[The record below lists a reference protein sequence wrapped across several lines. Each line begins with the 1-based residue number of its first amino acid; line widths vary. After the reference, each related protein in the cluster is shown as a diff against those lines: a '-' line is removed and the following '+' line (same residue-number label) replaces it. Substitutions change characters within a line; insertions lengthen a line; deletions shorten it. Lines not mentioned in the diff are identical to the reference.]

1 MGNVVKLKRAQRTIY
16 RSPDQPL
23 RVLGPEEQKAILR
36 ATRDHRRGYRDH
48 LMFSLALPG
57 WPASGDHCGPQCG

>member
-1 MGNVVKLKRAQRTIY
+1 MGTVVKLKAARRTIY

-23 RVLGPEEQKAILR
+23 RVLSTEEQKAILR

-48 LMFSLALPG
+48 LMFSP
-57 WPASGDHCGPQCG
+57 WRS

>member
-1 MGNVVKLKRAQRTIY
+1 MATVLKLKPARRTIY

-36 ATRDHRRGYRDH
+36 ATRD
-48 LMFSLALPG
+48 
-57 WPASGDHCGPQCG
+57 

>member
-1 MGNVVKLKRAQRTIY
+1 MATVLKLKPARRTIY

-48 LMFSLALPG
+48 LMFFTGPAG